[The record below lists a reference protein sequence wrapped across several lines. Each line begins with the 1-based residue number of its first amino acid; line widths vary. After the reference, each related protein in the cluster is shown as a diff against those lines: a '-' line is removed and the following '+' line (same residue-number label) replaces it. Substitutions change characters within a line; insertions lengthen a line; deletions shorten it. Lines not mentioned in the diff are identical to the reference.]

1 LSAPGPKIIG
11 AAPASA
17 LDARWEKRAEE
28 LEFEALGKVR
38 GAAEKWTAT
47 LAALLGLV
55 GTILLVKGPDEVGK
69 LPTAAQYL
77 IGALLLFALIAAV
90 RATVLAAYAAQGTP
104 EDLEYPNGAKLR
116 KEERRW
122 AEESKQKLTA
132 SRQITL
138 VAVGLIA
145 LAVLVGWVW
154 PQSSSSSGSTVLLTP
169 AQGQPLCG
177 TLVNGPDALELE
189 VGESREALPPGPYDN
204 VIAVEGCPEK
214 EASGG
219 E

>member
-1 LSAPGPKIIG
+1 MIIG
-11 AAPASA
+11 SAPASA

-38 GAAEKWTAT
+38 GAAEKWAAT
-47 LAALLGLV
+47 LGALLGLV
-55 GTILLVKGPDEVGK
+55 GTILLVKGPDEVSK
-69 LPTAAQYL
+69 LPTVAQYT
-77 IGALLLFALIAAV
+77 IGAFLFFALIAAV

-122 AEESKQKLTA
+122 AEEGKQKLA
-132 SRQITL
+132 SSRRFTL
-138 VAVGLIA
+138 GAVALIA
-145 LAVLVGWVW
+145 LAVLAAWAW

-177 TLVNGPDALELE
+177 ALVNDADALELE
-189 VGESREALPPGPYDN
+189 VGGKRVKLPPGPYDN
-204 VIAVEGCPEK
+204 VIAVESCPEK
-214 EASGG
+214 EAPSG